1 MNTQLLMKNYICYIL
16 VFSAIIITI
25 SSCSRNW
32 QDPDTSIPSQS
43 ISIADLITSRQA
55 YDSAGVSL
63 IGKVWNLEVVT
74 VPSSSPEEPQES
86 YTTFIL
92 ADRLGTGVDVYAP
105 GEVPIQEG
113 DFVRVV
119 GIFRKEFQP
128 TGDYFSNVVD
138 AVRIED
144 WKPGLVYWLRELE
157 FD

>member
-1 MNTQLLMKNYICYIL
+1 MKSYLYYFLTLFAIL
-16 VFSAIIITI
+16 ITI

-32 QDPDTSIPSQS
+32 QDPDTAIPSQS
-43 ISIADLITSRQA
+43 ISIADLITNRQA

-63 IGKVWNLEVVT
+63 IGKVWNLEIAT
-74 VPSSSPEEPQES
+74 VPSSTPEGVEET

-92 ADRLGTGVDVYAP
+92 ADRMGTGVDVYAP

-119 GIFRKEFQP
+119 GIYRKEFQP
-128 TGDYFSNVVD
+128 TGDYFSNTVD

-144 WKPGLVYWLRELE
+144 WKPGFVYWLRELE

>member
-1 MNTQLLMKNYICYIL
+1 MKRDLCFFLALFAIL
-16 VFSAIIITI
+16 ITI

-43 ISIADLITSRQA
+43 ISIADLITNRQA

-63 IGKVWNLEVVT
+63 IGKVWNLEIAT
-74 VPSSSPEEPQES
+74 VPGSTPDAPEET

-92 ADRLGTGVDVYAP
+92 ADRMGTGIDVYAP
-105 GEVPIQEG
+105 GEVPLQEG

-128 TGDYFSNVVD
+128 TGDYFSNTVD

>member
-1 MNTQLLMKNYICYIL
+1 MNRNIYIVILLFVLIPMF
-16 VFSAIIITI
+16 FSCAGE
-25 SSCSRNW
+25 W
-32 QDPDTSIPSQS
+32 KDPDTSLPSRS
-43 ISIADLITSRQA
+43 ISIADLIANRQA

-63 IGKVWNLEVVT
+63 IGKVWNLEVGT
-74 VPSSSPEEPQES
+74 AQTKSQDGIEDT

-92 ADRLGTGVDVYAP
+92 ADRKGVGVDIYAP

-128 TGDYFSNVVD
+128 TGDYFLNVVD

-144 WKPGLVYWLRELE
+144 WKPGLTYWLRELE

>member
-1 MNTQLLMKNYICYIL
+1 MKKYYYF
-16 VFSAIIITI
+16 VFFALIFTI
-25 SSCSRNW
+25 ASCAGDW
-32 QDPDTSIPSQS
+32 KDPDTSIPTQS
-43 ISIADLITSRQA
+43 ISIADLITNRQA

-63 IGKVWNLEVVT
+63 IGKVWNLEVAT
-74 VPSSSPEEPQES
+74 APSSTPDGPEEK

-92 ADRLGTGVDVYAP
+92 ADRLGTGIDVYAP

-119 GIFRKEFQP
+119 GIYRKQFQQ

-144 WKPGLVYWLRELE
+144 WKPGFVYWLRELE

>member
-1 MNTQLLMKNYICYIL
+1 MKRNLY
-16 VFSAIIITI
+16 VFI
-25 SSCSRNW
+25 SVVTLIFTLAACKHQWR
-32 QDPDTSIPSQS
+32 DPDTSLPAQSLS
-43 ISIADLITSRQA
+43 ISSLISSRDS

-63 IGKVWNLEVVT
+63 IGKVWDLKVGSIKSQNENGVEEV
-74 VPSSSPEEPQES
+74 

-92 ADRLGTGVDVYAP
+92 ADRMGSGVDVYAP
-105 GEVPIQEG
+105 GEVPIEEG

-119 GIFRKEFQP
+119 GIYRKEFQN

-144 WKPGLVYWLRELE
+144 WNPGFGYWIRELE